1 MNGKLDVEIGDFDND
16 GNQDVKVTLTIGK
29 AVLLGVIAAVSS
41 ALGYSIL

>member
-1 MNGKLDVEIGDFDND
+1 MNGKIDVELGDFDQD
-16 GNQDVKVTLTIGK
+16 GSPDVKVTITVGK